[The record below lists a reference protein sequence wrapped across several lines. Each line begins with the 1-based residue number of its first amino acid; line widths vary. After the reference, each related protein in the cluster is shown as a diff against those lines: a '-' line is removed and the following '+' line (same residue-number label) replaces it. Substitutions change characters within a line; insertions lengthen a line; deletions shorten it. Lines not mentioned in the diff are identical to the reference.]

1 MPFVLGVDSSAH
13 STAVELRDADS
24 GELFGSGRAA
34 HPETGGSNRDQDP
47 LVWWNALVDARRD
60 AGGALGVSAVAVAAQ
75 MHGLVVLDHEGQVIR
90 PAKMGHEPEAT
101 RDAESLVEALG
112 GPEQWVHA
120 CGSAPDGAFAV
131 AKLAWLRRTEPDAF
145 ARIAKVM
152 LAHDWLTF
160 RLSRKVVT
168 DRGGASSTGY
178 YSPRDGAWCPEL
190 LALVDPDKS
199 WGPCLPRV
207 IESAEPAGDREGV
220 TIAAGTSETMAAALG
235 VGLRPRDVVVSLEHG
250 YVFTVRERPTEDPNG
265 RVCGFAD
272 ATGRFLPLV
281 SASGAL
287 GALTS
292 FANVLGVDQARFDRL
307 ALDAP
312 PGAHGVTLRPAAT
325 RGRRGRA
332 PRPGA
337 LSGFDAELTPSLVA
351 RAAVEGVAHQLLDDI
366 DALRHADVPVGGRF
380 VLQGGARSHALAQAL
395 ADLSGRPIA
404 LPKGDRVVA
413 GACVLAAAAFHG
425 AAPDELA
432 VAWGLDQARD
442 LEPGSNV
449 DTEALR
455 SAHKRAL
462 RNDEER

>member
-24 GELFGSGRAA
+24 GELFGSGRAV
-34 HPETGGSNRDQDP
+34 HPAPSGSSNEQDP

-75 MHGLVVLDHEGQVIR
+75 MHGLVVLDQEGHVIR
-90 PAKMGHEPEAT
+90 PAKVRDEPEAV

-120 CGSAPDGAFAV
+120 CGSVPDAAFAV

-145 ARIAKVM
+145 SHIAKVM
-152 LAHDWLTF
+152 LPHDWLTF

-168 DRGGASSTGY
+168 DRGGASTTGY
-178 YSPRDGAWCPEL
+178 YSPRDGAWRPEL

-207 IESAEPAGDREGV
+207 LEAAQPAADRDGV
-220 TIAAGTSETMAAALG
+220 MIAAGTSEIMAAALG
-235 VGLRPRDVVVSLEHG
+235 VALRPRDVVVSLEHG
-250 YVFTVRERPTEDPNG
+250 YVFTVRERPTEDPTG
-265 RVCGFAD
+265 QVCGFAD

-287 GALTS
+287 GALAS
-292 FANVLGVDQARFDRL
+292 FANVLGVDQGHFDRL

-312 PGAHGVTLRPAAT
+312 PGARGVTLRPAGT
-325 RGRRGRA
+325 HG
-332 PRPGA
+332 RPGRPA
-337 LSGFDAELTPSLVA
+337 RPGVLSGFDADLSPSLVA

-380 VLQGGARSHALAQAL
+380 VLLGGGRSHALSQAL
-395 ADLSGRPIA
+395 ADLSGRAIA

-425 AAPDELA
+425 GAPDELA
-432 VAWGLDQARD
+432 VAWGLHKARE
-442 LEPGSNV
+442 LEPNPSV
-449 DTEALR
+449 DPDSLR
-455 SAHKRAL
+455 SPHKRAA
-462 RNDEER
+462 RNDA